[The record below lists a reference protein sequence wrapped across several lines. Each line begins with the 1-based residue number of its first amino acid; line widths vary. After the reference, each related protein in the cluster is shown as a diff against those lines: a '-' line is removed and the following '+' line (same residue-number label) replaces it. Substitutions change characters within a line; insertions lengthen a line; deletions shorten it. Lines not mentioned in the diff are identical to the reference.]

1 MIARWETNAPTN
13 TPVTLTQPSLIK
25 CINCHNRSLWCFIK
39 LITTWFFV
47 SYFLDIISVWYDVI
61 EHLETWQHPQFGNKE
76 LSYRIYT
83 TFQEVLPKMKLDGL
97 MSVSSEASYLSSS
110 SSHQEDLLMC
120 SSCDSLVL
128 SSESNWRC
136 ITTDSGSGSAHMVG
150 VRFLCPHCSL
160 TWLWWWGTTLDIEP
174 ALIHLWPADQKYSWK
189 WQRRLTL
196 IVYSLLMQERSMMT
210 TDSNMTLRQSRCS
223 SIKDQAAT
231 QRLVNKGS
239 DTKKKKSKA
248 VKASAMC
255 CWTRYLYI

>member
-1 MIARWETNAPTN
+1 
-13 TPVTLTQPSLIK
+13 
-25 CINCHNRSLWCFIK
+25 
-39 LITTWFFV
+39 
-47 SYFLDIISVWYDVI
+47 
-61 EHLETWQHPQFGNKE
+61 
-76 LSYRIYT
+76 
-83 TFQEVLPKMKLDGL
+83 MKLDGL
-97 MSVSSEASYLSSS
+97 TSVSSEASNLSSS
-110 SSHQEDLLMC
+110 SSAPGGSPHV
-120 SSCDSLVL
+120 LVWVQKATGGV
-128 SSESNWRC
+128 SPWDQR
-136 ITTDSGSGSAHMVG
+136 GSAHMVG
-150 VRFLCPHCSL
+150 VSFLCQLCSL
-160 TWLWWWGTTLDIEP
+160 TWLRWRGTTLDIEP